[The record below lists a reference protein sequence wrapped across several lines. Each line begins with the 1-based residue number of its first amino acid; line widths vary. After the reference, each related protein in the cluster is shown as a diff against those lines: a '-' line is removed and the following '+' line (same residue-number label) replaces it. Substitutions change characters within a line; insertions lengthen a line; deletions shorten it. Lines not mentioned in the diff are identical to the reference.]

1 MVERGDEDPTCAA
14 LKSVLSEMVAS
25 ETTDEASRDIFDVE
39 DSLED
44 ADIAESECCSIV
56 GEDVENCVNSG
67 LHQQKVGAG
76 ISGEYWESL
85 WKNYIV
91 QYMYLVP
98 FHR

>member
-44 ADIAESECCSIV
+44 TEIAESECCSIV
-56 GEDVENCVNSG
+56 GEDVENCVNNG
-67 LHQQKVGAG
+67 LHQQKVGTG
-76 ISGEYWESL
+76 ISGESTTF
-85 WKNYIV
+85 N
-91 QYMYLVP
+91 P
-98 FHR
+98 FD